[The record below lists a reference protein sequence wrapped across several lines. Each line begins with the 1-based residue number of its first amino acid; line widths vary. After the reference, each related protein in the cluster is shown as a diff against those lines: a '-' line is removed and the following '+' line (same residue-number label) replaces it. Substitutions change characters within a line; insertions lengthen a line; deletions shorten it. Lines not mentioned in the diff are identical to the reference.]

1 MTDFLK
7 GKGFVIVPRITTT
20 ERNALT
26 PANGMLVYDTTL
38 NAFYKYENGAWSAFA
53 GGGASWGSI
62 TGTLSSQTDLQT
74 AFDGKANTVH
84 THSIS
89 DVTGLTSAL
98 SGKQDALGYTAEN
111 TANKTDAMT
120 GNTGSSTK
128 YLSAKGV
135 YDWVVSLGYITTA
148 ALSGYLTSATAA
160 LTYQVILTAANLGSL
175 LNGFTSKTTPVDADS
190 ILLSDSEATNTGK
203 KLTWANLKATL
214 KTYFDTLYT
223 NATYVDDRYI
233 FSNRANRWEY
243 FLDFESNPSGNFSS
257 EDSNFSGVTGGAFT
271 AVATTGSNTGIVS
284 ADTGTGTAGG
294 AIVGTST
301 TVLLLGTGEAYAES
315 LIQIPTLSIAGQ
327 RFKVFTGFLDV
338 LTAVSDGVY
347 ITYSDN
353 ENSGNWVF
361 SCSSGGTTTSFNLS
375 SGPVA
380 GTWYKIGV
388 LINAAGTSARCYING
403 VEPSGAGYP
412 ITSNIPTG
420 ASNQTGLR
428 TGILKS
434 AGTTSRSLYIDF
446 LYGRIKFTTPR

>member
-1 MTDFLK
+1 MASPLETSLDNLLL
-7 GKGFVIVPRITTT
+7 PRVTTT
-20 ERNALT
+20 ERNAIT
-26 PANGMLVYDTTL
+26 PVNGMLVYDTTL

-53 GGGASWGSI
+53 G
-62 TGTLSSQTDLQT
+62 
-74 AFDGKANTVH
+74 
-84 THSIS
+84 
-89 DVTGLTSAL
+89 
-98 SGKQDALGYTAEN
+98 LGYTAEN
-111 TANKTDAMT
+111 TDNKTDAMT

-135 YDWVVSLGYITTA
+135 YDWAI
-148 ALSGYLTSATAA
+148 ATFQ
-160 LTYQVILTAANLGSL
+160 TILTAANLGSL

-190 ILLSDSEATNTGK
+190 ILISDSEATNTGK
-203 KLTWANLKATL
+203 KLTWASLKATL

-257 EDSNFSGVTGGAFT
+257 EDSNFGVSSTGSFSAI
-271 AVATTGSNTGIVS
+271 ATTGSNAGIVS

-315 LIQIPTLSIAGQ
+315 LIQIPTLSASGQ

-361 SCSSGGTTTSFNLS
+361 SCTSGGTTTSFNLS

-420 ASNQTGLR
+420 ATNQTGLR

>member
-1 MTDFLK
+1 MASPLEIAKDN
-7 GKGFVIVPRITTT
+7 IVVPKVTTT

-26 PANGMLVYDTTL
+26 AANGMLVYDTTL
-38 NAFYKYENGAWSAFA
+38 NAFYKFENGAWSSFA
-53 GGGASWGSI
+53 GGSGASWGGI
-62 TGTLSSQTDLQT
+62 TGTLGDQTDLQT
-74 AFDGKANTVH
+74 ALNSKQNTLAY
-84 THSIS
+84 TPENS
-89 DVTGLTSAL
+89 D
-98 SGKQDALGYTAEN
+98 
-111 TANKTDAMT
+111 NKTDLMS

-135 YDWVVSLGYITTA
+135 YDWAI
-148 ALSGYLTSATAA
+148 ATFQ
-160 LTYQVILTAANLGSL
+160 TILTAENLGSL
-175 LNGFTSKTTPVDADS
+175 LSGFTSKTTPVDADS
-190 ILLSDSEATNTGK
+190 LLLSDSESANTGK
-203 KLTWANLKATL
+203 KLTWASLKATL

-257 EDSNFSGVTGGAFT
+257 EDSNFGVSSTGSFSSI
-271 AVATTGSNTGIVS
+271 ATTGSNAGIVS
-284 ADTGTGTAGG
+284 ADTGIGAAGG

-315 LIQIPTLSIAGQ
+315 LIQIPTLSTSGQ

-338 LTAVSDGVY
+338 LTSISDGVY
-347 ITYSDN
+347 ITYTDN

-380 GTWYKIGV
+380 GTWYKIGI

-403 VEPSGAGYP
+403 VEPSGVGYP